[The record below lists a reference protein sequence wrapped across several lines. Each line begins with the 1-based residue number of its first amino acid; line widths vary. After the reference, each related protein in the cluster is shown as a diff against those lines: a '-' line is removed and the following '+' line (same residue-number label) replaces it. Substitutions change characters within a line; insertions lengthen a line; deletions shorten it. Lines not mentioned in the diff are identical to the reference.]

1 MSDNPTDKDLKKFR
15 ITLLLFPIIPVVI
28 FYFKNKLVLG
38 LSLVGI
44 CWAFLALMLIFN
56 LVKKGSDKY
65 IYFLIHGILKAAGVV
80 LSVIA
85 LAFTWFCTILPT
97 GIVAK
102 LAKRD
107 RLLLKKPKTQSY
119 WKDVPVKEATYENQ
133 Y

>member
-15 ITLLLFPIIPVVI
+15 ITLLLFPIIPAVI
-28 FYFKNKLVLG
+28 FYFKNKLVWG

-65 IYFLIHGILKAAGVV
+65 IYFLIHAILKAAGVV

-85 LAFTWFCTILPT
+85 LVFTWICTILPT

-102 LAKRD
+102 WAKRD